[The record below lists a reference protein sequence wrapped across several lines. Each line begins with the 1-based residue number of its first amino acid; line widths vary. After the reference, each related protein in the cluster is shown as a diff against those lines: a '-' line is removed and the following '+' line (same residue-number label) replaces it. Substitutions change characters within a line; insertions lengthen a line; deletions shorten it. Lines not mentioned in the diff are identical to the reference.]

1 MYTHLDCRLH
11 LIINIQLTIK
21 HILVYTYQKYGHQNV
36 CIGIRNQEAV
46 DLVGHGVSNVV
57 DAVDYVPR
65 KNMGVGMGPRHD
77 RYKWG

>member
-1 MYTHLDCRLH
+1 MG
-11 LIINIQLTIK
+11 IK
-21 HILVYTYQKYGHQNV
+21 PS

-65 KNMGVGMGPRHD
+65 KKWGWDEGPRHD
-77 RYKWG
+77 HCKWGYKLWGPYNMPKMNV

>member
-1 MYTHLDCRLH
+1 MS
-11 LIINIQLTIK
+11 
-21 HILVYTYQKYGHQNV
+21 

-65 KNMGVGMGPRHD
+65 KNMGVGMAPVTIIINGVISYEAPIICR
-77 RYKWG
+77 KWMSHWVIVLFL